1 MTNIP
6 GGPTAEVR
14 TSRRVSWPNALTWLR
29 VLIAATLFLLA
40 AQYVLGTLV
49 HLYSAPPFSSSDVV
63 FSLHYSLGILNVA
76 FGLAVPTVSVL
87 TRSVTVVLTSLVAFL
102 AVAAAG
108 QAGRT
113 FAFSGGNDLYSLVMS
128 IGFLVAF
135 AAYFSDVLAVRRIL
149 SKSASIHA

>member
-1 MTNIP
+1 MP
-6 GGPTAEVR
+6 RGPFVGDN
-14 TSRRVSWPNALTWLR
+14 TSARRFPWPNTLTWLR
-29 VLIAATLFLLA
+29 VLIAAMLFLLA

-49 HLYSAPPFSSSDVV
+49 HLYSAPPYSSSDLV

-76 FGLAVPTVSVL
+76 FALAVLTVSVL
-87 TRSVTVVLTSLVAFL
+87 TRHATVVLTSFVAFL
-102 AVAAAG
+102 AVATAG

-113 FAFSGGNDLYSLVMS
+113 FAFSGSNDLYSLVMS

-149 SKSASIHA
+149 SKSAGNQK